1 MYVKVGE
8 GKDGLQRA
16 LRIFS
21 KLVKRSELMQ
31 EIKNRQFFLKPSK
44 KKKFKRNEA
53 LKRRKREERRLAR
66 HKKYYN

>member
-44 KKKFKRNEA
+44 KNIK
-53 LKRRKREERRLAR
+53 
-66 HKKYYN
+66 